1 MSSDTTGLRVVDLK
15 GNLRSDLDSLNV
27 EEAAFVSTFLA
38 RENVEVLLD
47 VMSARMQ
54 DREEQH
60 SIGDLSVEPL
70 RLVKR
75 HPSSLGP

>member
-27 EEAAFVSTFLA
+27 EEV
-38 RENVEVLLD
+38 D